1 MKVVKKV
8 EQITVHYD
16 IHESIYED
24 VNNYKKL
31 GYLKI
36 SSGLYRGE
44 YLVVYEKQLT
54 IN

>member
-8 EQITVHYD
+8 EQITVHYE
-16 IHESIYED
+16 INESIYDD

-36 SSGLYRGE
+36 SSGLHQGE

-54 IN
+54 MN